1 LSRCFEKTLH
11 QNPTRSLKVIALMEN
26 IIPHTGEGP
35 PRHPRTCDYDVI
47 IIGAGI
53 SGINA
58 AYRVQTQA
66 PKGTTYTIL
75 ESRAR
80 IGGTWDLFKYPG
92 LRSDSDLYTFGFP
105 WRPWTDGPAIAEA
118 PLILEYLKGAVHDTG
133 IDKSI
138 KFNHK
143 VTGMDWSSENLHW
156 ALTVEADGGAKQLNG
171 RFVVFATGYYD
182 YETPLQT
189 VIPGLE
195 NFQGKVIHPQF
206 WPEDLDYAGKEVA
219 IIGSGATAITIHPV
233 IAETAKRT
241 TIVQRSPTY
250 ILPAQNKDSALTQ
263 GLRRLSPVLA
273 AKVNRIRFLVFGYF
287 LFYFSR
293 MFPSTARKLIRGITT
308 KELPASIPH
317 DPHFNPSYNPW
328 EQRLCVTPNG
338 EFFRAMREGKGG
350 IMTGNINTVTKN
362 SIVLESGE
370 ELSADIIVTATG
382 LKLKVAG
389 GIPITIDQQ
398 PYDISTK
405 YMWKGM
411 LLHDLPNAA
420 LVLGYTNA
428 SWTLGADATAQT
440 LTRLLVEMT
449 RRGARAVIP
458 RVDDAEKMSPKPVL
472 NLNSTYI
479 KRGKSVLPMTGDR
492 GPWKP
497 RTNYFTDLREAKWGS
512 IQNGLEYV
520 T

>member
-1 LSRCFEKTLH
+1 LKKHFTELQHKMTAQVEVSTTHTSEKH
-11 QNPTRSLKVIALMEN
+11 
-26 IIPHTGEGP
+26 
-35 PRHPRTCDYDVI
+35 YDVI

-58 AYRVQTQA
+58 AYRIQTQA

-75 ESRAR
+75 ESRPR

-105 WRPWTDGPAIAEA
+105 WRPWTEGPAIAEA

-133 IDKSI
+133 IENSI

-143 VTGMDWSSENLHW
+143 VTGVNWNSQNMLWT
-156 ALTVEADGGAKQLNG
+156 LTVTMDGVGQQLRG
-171 RFVVFATGYYD
+171 RSIIFATGYYD

-195 NFQGKVIHPQF
+195 NFQGKVVHPQF
-206 WPEDLDYAGKEVA
+206 WPEDLDYAEKEVA
-219 IIGSGATAITIHPV
+219 IIGSGATAVTIHPV
-233 IAETAKRT
+233 IARTAKQT
-241 TIVQRSPTY
+241 TIIQRSPSY
-250 ILPAQNKDSALTQ
+250 ILPVQNKDSAMTQ
-263 GLRRLSPVLA
+263 TLRRLSPDLA
-273 AKVNRIRFLVFGYF
+273 SKVNRIRFLVFGYF

-293 MFPSTARKLIRGITT
+293 MFPTTARKLIRGITT
-308 KELPASIPH
+308 KELPPGIPH

-350 IMTGNINTVTKN
+350 IVTGHIKTVTKN
-362 SIVLESGE
+362 SVVLESGQ
-370 ELSADIIVTATG
+370 ELFADIIVTATG

-411 LLHDLPNAA
+411 MLHDLPNAA

-440 LTRLLVEMT
+440 FTRLLVEMA

-458 RVDDAEKMSPKPVL
+458 RVGDGEKMSPRPVL
-472 NLNSTYI
+472 DLNSTYI
-479 KRGKSVLPMTGDR
+479 KRGKNVLPMTGDR
-492 GPWKP
+492 GPWRP
-497 RTNYFTDLREAKWGS
+497 RTNYFTDLKEAKWGS

-520 T
+520 L